1 MAPGEIEEGAAIV
14 STLALYRARILPRV
28 GQELDFWRTAADRI
42 ADPELR
48 AAARGSL
55 REKAANPEA
64 TAVFA
69 CLAPRRGRAAVVRAS
84 VAFQVAVDYLDTLG
98 EQPAGDPLADGLAL
112 HRALVDALSPADPAR
127 DWYAERDGRKDGGY
141 LGRLVGAVRAVVDAL
156 PAAAV
161 VLPVARAAAERCGE
175 GQARTHLAGAGDPA
189 PLREWAEGLAAPTG
203 SDGRASLLQEVG
215 GLSPAAPDYFWW
227 ELAAGGASSVACHA
241 LLALAAT
248 PGATAREA
256 ELVDAA
262 YFPAVG
268 ALTVLL
274 DDLVDREADRRAG
287 EHNFLGYYDGD
298 AELTE
303 RLAGVVV
310 DARGAIDPLPH
321 RRRHRAILAGVLAF
335 YLAAPSSP
343 ADPETETARRAAL
356 ARASAP
362 TRALARALSRSA

>member
-14 STLALYRARILPRV
+14 SILALYRTRILPRV
-28 GQELDFWRTAADRI
+28 GQELAFWRTATDRI

-48 AAARGSL
+48 AAALASL
-55 REKAANPEA
+55 SEKAANPEA

-69 CLAPRRGRAAVVRAS
+69 CLTPRRGRAAVVRAS

-112 HRALVDALSPADPAR
+112 HGALVDALSPAAPAR
-127 DWYAERDGRKDGGY
+127 DWYAERSGRDDGGY

-156 PAAAV
+156 PASAV

-175 GQARTHLAGAGDPA
+175 GQARTHLAGVGEAVQ
-189 PLREWAEGLAAPTG
+189 LKEWAEGLAVPTPG
-203 SDGRASLLQEVG
+203 GRAPLPRAARSLG
-215 GLSPAAPDYFWW
+215 AAAPDYSWW
-227 ELAAGGASSVACHA
+227 ELAAGGASSAACHA

-248 PGATAREA
+248 PGATAGEA

-262 YFPAVG
+262 YFPSVG

-287 EHNFLGYYDGD
+287 EHNFLDYYDGD

-303 RLAGVVV
+303 RLAAIVV

-321 RRRHRAILAGVLAF
+321 RERHRAILAGVLAF

-343 ADPETETARRAAL
+343 ADAATETVRRGAL

-362 TRALARALSRSA
+362 TRGLARALSISA

>member
-1 MAPGEIEEGAAIV
+1 MRRGEIEEGAAIV

-28 GQELDFWRTAADRI
+28 GRELGLWRGVADRI
-42 ADPELR
+42 PDPELR
-48 AAARGSL
+48 AGALASL
-55 REKAANPEA
+55 TAKAANPEA

-98 EQPAGDPLADGLAL
+98 ERPAADPLADGLSL
-112 HRALVDALSPADPAR
+112 HGALVDALSPGGPTR
-127 DWYAERDGRKDGGY
+127 DWYAEHGRREDGGY
-141 LGRLVGAVRAVVDAL
+141 LGQLVETVRSVAASL
-156 PAAAV
+156 PAGAA

-175 GQARTHLAGAGDPA
+175 GQTRTHVAGAGEPA
-189 PLREWAEGLAAPTG
+189 PLRDWAEGLAAPAG
-203 SDGRASLLQEVG
+203 FE
-215 GLSPAAPDYFWW
+215 WW

-248 PGATAREA
+248 PGATAAQA

-262 YFPAVG
+262 YFPSVG

-287 EHNFLGYYDGD
+287 EHNFLDHYDS
-298 AELTE
+298 AASLTG
-303 RLAGVVV
+303 RLAAIAAA
-310 DARGAIDPLPH
+310 AREATDPLPL
-321 RRRHRAILAGVLAF
+321 RECHRAILAGVLAF
-335 YLAAPSSP
+335 YLKPPSSP
-343 ADPETETARRAAL
+343 AAPETEAARAATL

-362 TRALARALSRSA
+362 TRALARALGLAA